1 MIHILL
7 VILKIIGIVLLVI
20 LGLLLGILL
29 AVLFIP
35 VRYKAEG
42 SYHGQL
48 LLSVCA
54 TWFFHIL
61 AFRAVYEGEGLVCSL
76 KVLGFRLWH
85 NREKDPAR
93 DLEDGLETILGDEEQ
108 SLYEELQQDEEH
120 YRKSQEEQAHGGQ
133 LHGERAG
140 EQEAKRKES
149 REEEDETGPESGK
162 KGPGIMG
169 KIKGFPGRISQSIR
183 HILEKL
189 KFSFAKICDK
199 LKGIREFVQ
208 EKKMWLEDE
217 KNQASLKLLY
227 RQTKRLLVH
236 LWPRK
241 GRCTV
246 TFGFDDP
253 YTTGQVLQAA
263 SLIYPFYHRQL
274 FLYPVFDEKILDA
287 DGSLKGRI
295 RLSVILW
302 LVLQV
307 LFDGHTRRM
316 LKGFLK

>member
-7 VILKIIGIVLLVI
+7 VILMLIGIVLLVI
-20 LGLLLGILL
+20 MGLLLGILL

-133 LHGERAG
+133 SVGEQTRGGRSVEEQAHGSQLHGERAG
-140 EQEAKRKES
+140 EQDANRKDS
-149 REEEDETGPESGK
+149 REEEDGTGPESDK

-169 KIKGFPGRISQSIR
+169 KIKGFPGRISQ
-183 HILEKL
+183 
-189 KFSFAKICDK
+189 
-199 LKGIREFVQ
+199 
-208 EKKMWLEDE
+208 
-217 KNQASLKLLY
+217 
-227 RQTKRLLVH
+227 
-236 LWPRK
+236 
-241 GRCTV
+241 
-246 TFGFDDP
+246 
-253 YTTGQVLQAA
+253 
-263 SLIYPFYHRQL
+263 
-274 FLYPVFDEKILDA
+274 
-287 DGSLKGRI
+287 
-295 RLSVILW
+295 
-302 LVLQV
+302 
-307 LFDGHTRRM
+307 
-316 LKGFLK
+316 